1 MSVDAHFTLGFIKKV
16 NRTMN
21 EIVSPTL
28 RPSLERRARCY
39 RRNATSLRRPNARR
53 SDPSAH
59 QSSNDLACC
68 SLGYDPKKDTFIEHI
83 SVSAL
88 ILVGMTGFKHVSA
101 DSEK

>member
-68 SLGYDPKKDTFIEHI
+68 SLGYDPKKRHLHRAHFCICIDFGGNDRI
-83 SVSAL
+83 
-88 ILVGMTGFKHVSA
+88 
-101 DSEK
+101 